1 MKTEDTKA
9 LAIKE
14 IDRRARELREL
25 ALKLHANPEVGF
37 EEVKAAGWL
46 TDFLAAEG
54 FEIKKGICEMPTAFE
69 ASYGSGRPAI
79 GFLAEYDALPE
90 IGHACGHNIIATSSI
105 GAALGVKA
113 VLDSLDGSILV
124 VGTPA
129 EEVYGGKALMADRGY
144 FRQLD
149 AAMLVHP
156 DNADIATAQALACQT
171 LEVEFIGKP
180 AHAAA
185 RPEAGVNAL
194 EAMLLSFAAINS
206 MRQHIRSSARIHGII
221 TDGGQAVNV
230 VPEHSACSMLVRARD
245 DDYLDELKE
254 RVLNCFVGAATATG
268 AELRY
273 EWDEARYA
281 TMRNNMPMARLFQE
295 NMKPLKRNP
304 LLIESR
310 DAFGS
315 TDMGNVSHVVPSIQ
329 PYVSIAMGVPIHTH
343 EFAAAAASEEG
354 MRGMLDAAKAMAMTA
369 IDLMAEPE
377 TMEKAREDFERGR

>member
-315 TDMGNVSHVVPSIQ
+315 TDMGNVSHIVPSIQ

-343 EFAAAAASEEG
+343 EFAAAAASEDG

-369 IDLMAEPE
+369 IDLMAGPE